1 VDVSED
7 VPLVDWS
14 TLHIVES
21 YDEEGRLAVMADE
34 QMYAS
39 LGLMIDDE
47 IGANQGDVIQEID
60 AHGGS
65 AHDVGGDSHETE
77 YPNQAEDLTP
87 SNSLFIYDKDNPKI
101 ELGTMFPDMKAFRLA
116 LRQYAINKE
125 FELATEKSCKTKFRG
140 HCKQKTNDCPW
151 QIVGTKMK
159 NLPTIKVIQ
168 CSHHF

>member
-1 VDVSED
+1 LCSSHVEGLIPNLVDVSED

-47 IGANQGDVIQEID
+47 IGANQGGVIQEID
-60 AHGGS
+60 AHVGS

-77 YPNQAEDLTP
+77 YPNQAKDLTP
-87 SNSLFIYDKDNPKI
+87 SNSLFIYDKDNP
-101 ELGTMFPDMKAFRLA
+101 
-116 LRQYAINKE
+116 
-125 FELATEKSCKTKFRG
+125 
-140 HCKQKTNDCPW
+140 
-151 QIVGTKMK
+151 
-159 NLPTIKVIQ
+159 
-168 CSHHF
+168 